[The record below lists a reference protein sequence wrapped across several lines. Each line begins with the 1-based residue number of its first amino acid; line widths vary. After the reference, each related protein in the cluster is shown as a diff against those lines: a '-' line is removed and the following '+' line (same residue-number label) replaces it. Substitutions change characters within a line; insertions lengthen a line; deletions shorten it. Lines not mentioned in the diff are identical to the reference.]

1 MTQKV
6 KKAGG
11 STTMRE
17 SIPQGSSEPPK
28 LPFVGILRPQIR
40 LEMLVQIST
49 KDQLEQWDRQ

>member
-1 MTQKV
+1 
-6 KKAGG
+6 
-11 STTMRE
+11 MRE
-17 SIPQGSSEPPK
+17 SIPQCSSELPK